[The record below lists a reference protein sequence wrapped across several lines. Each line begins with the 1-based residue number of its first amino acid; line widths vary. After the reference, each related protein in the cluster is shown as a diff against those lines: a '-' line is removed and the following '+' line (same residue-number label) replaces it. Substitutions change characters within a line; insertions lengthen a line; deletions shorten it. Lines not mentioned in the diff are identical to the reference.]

1 MKYPTTIQI
10 RLANEDK
17 TKLDQMSES
26 LDLPKSTLLRRAWRE
41 WLLASSENLNLVK

>member
-26 LDLPKSTLLRRAWRE
+26 LDLPRSALLRRAWRE
-41 WLLASSENLNLVK
+41 WLQLAGKTVSQQ